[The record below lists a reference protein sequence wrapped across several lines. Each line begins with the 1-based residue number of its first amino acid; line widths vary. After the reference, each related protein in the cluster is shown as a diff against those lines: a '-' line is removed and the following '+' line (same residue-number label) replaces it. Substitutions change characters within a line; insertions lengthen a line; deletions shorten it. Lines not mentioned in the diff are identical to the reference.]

1 MSLPHHEGDRVQPDP
16 EAEPSPRPSG
26 TLRKLATGAVGGTVT
41 AAGVVMLVTP
51 GPGVLV
57 AFAGMAI
64 LAREFP
70 AVRSRLD
77 RWRTMASSRLNK
89 PH

>member
-1 MSLPHHEGDRVQPDP
+1 MALPHHAGDPVQPDDGV
-16 EAEPSPRPSG
+16 EPPQRPSG
-26 TLRKLATGAVGGTVT
+26 TLRKLVTGAVGGTVT

-51 GPGVLV
+51 GPGVIV
-57 AFAGMAI
+57 AFAGMTI

-70 AVRSRLD
+70 AVRNRLD
-77 RWRTMASSRLNK
+77 RWRDAASSRLKK

>member
-1 MSLPHHEGDRVQPDP
+1 MALPHHEGDRVQPDP
-16 EAEPSPRPSG
+16 DTAVRQRPSG

-57 AFAGMAI
+57 ALAGMTI

-77 RWRTMASSRLNK
+77 RWRDAASSRLNK
-89 PH
+89 QR

>member
-1 MSLPHHEGDRVQPDP
+1 MQPDP
-16 EAEPSPRPSG
+16 EAATSPRPSG

-77 RWRTMASSRLNK
+77 RWRDMASSRLNK